1 MWAAA
6 RYVAFGVAVLLQVAV
21 LYSPDTGG
29 APPFPQAD
37 KVVHVFVFALVGFTG
52 VLAGIR
58 WLPLGGALLLHGVLS
73 EVLQGTVLSGRAGSG
88 WDLAADAVGA
98 AIGIVLAASW
108 RGGTQR
114 QPARRD
120 SSAE

>member
-1 MWAAA
+1 M
-6 RYVAFGVAVLLQVAV
+6 LLQVVV
-21 LYSPDTGG
+21 LYSPDSGG
-29 APPFPQAD
+29 QPPFPQAD
-37 KVVHVFVFALVGFTG
+37 KVVHVVVFALVGFTG

-58 WLPLGGALLLHGVLS
+58 WLPLAVALVLHGVVS
-73 EVLQGTVLSGRAGSG
+73 EVVQATVLAGRSGSG

-98 AIGIVLAASW
+98 AIGVVLAASW
-108 RGGTQR
+108 SRGTKR